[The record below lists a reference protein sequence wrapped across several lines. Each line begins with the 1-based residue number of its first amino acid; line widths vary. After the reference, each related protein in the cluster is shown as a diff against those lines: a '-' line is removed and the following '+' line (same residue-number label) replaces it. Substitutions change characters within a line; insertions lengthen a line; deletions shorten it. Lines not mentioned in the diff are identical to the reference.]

1 MLTLSVLGPVE
12 LRRDGVVARVPGGK
26 ATELLVRL
34 ALEAGT
40 PVRAERLLED
50 LWPAQD
56 RAPMPNTLQS
66 KVSRVR
72 GALGDHAALRGD
84 DAGYTLMVDP
94 QNVDALQVLRLAER
108 AATLRASA
116 DHQGVLDVCEQGL
129 ALFHGDVLPGA
140 ADAGWANPYQVRL
153 EATRLS
159 LIEDN
164 LAAKVDLGAAQEL
177 VAELEDLVAAY
188 PLRER
193 LWTLLVTALYRSG
206 RQGDALAASRRVRHL
221 LADELGVDPG
231 PELRHLEQQV
241 LAQDPVLGVARPP
254 GTAAHARP
262 RPGNVTPMPMPSLI
276 GRQGE
281 LERVE
286 GTLLE
291 QRLVTLTGP
300 AGVGKTRLAV
310 EVARRSSP
318 SGGAWLARLETATD
332 AAGVWRCIGEALAVD
347 APTQTAVTER
357 LSGAELLMVLD
368 NCEHVVDVV
377 AATVDTLLAS
387 APGARILATSQVP
400 LRAIAESTIHL
411 EPLTLPDSVALFT
424 HRAAAQ
430 RPDQPDDEDARATIE
445 AVCRSLDGLPL
456 AIELAA
462 ARTKVLPV
470 HEIARRLEDRF
481 ALLRDPTSHQPPRQ
495 SALRAAVGWSYDL
508 LFPDDQ
514 RGLWALAA
522 FTGGAPLS
530 AVEAVLEALD
540 VPRDAGLDIISRL
553 VDRSLATAE
562 IRSPGS
568 ARYHLLDTVRVFS
581 LERLHEVGLVDVA
594 AAAHAS
600 WFAQA
605 ADRAKDGVRGPAQ
618 PEHLDVARAERANI
632 DAALAWC
639 ATHEPDQGVRIALG
653 FGWTW
658 VVLGSGVEGADSVRG
673 ALAAASPNDQEQAV
687 GLTLCGWFEA
697 SGGNLARAVLD
708 LEGAIRIGD
717 QQAAAIARLHL
728 AFVHTQGGRPADAL
742 ALLESCR
749 GDLARFGLA
758 WEEGA
763 SWLLAAWAQIASGD
777 FVAGQEA
784 CGKALGLLRPLGDN
798 WALAHAEGLL
808 GELAQAQGRY
818 ADATVHLAGAANAA
832 ASLGFEAAQAHH
844 LLNFGRALHQAGDP
858 TAGLATLEQAINI
871 GRRCGD
877 FRTVAFARTRLAQVL
892 RAQGETASAL
902 DSVER
907 AVDWFTAAGGG
918 DGARLADFLVGA
930 LHADERSPAARD
942 GLRDVLRQARAATD
956 PVVEVLTL
964 DALAALDV
972 RDDNPDGAR
981 ARLAAAD
988 RVAAETPQMWVGDR
1002 LDAERVRRQL
1012 APGPLRTS
1020 AKVQG

>member
-12 LRRDGVVARVPGGK
+12 LRRDGVLARVPGGK

-34 ALEAGT
+34 ALEAGA

-50 LWPAQD
+50 LWPTQEH
-56 RAPMPNTLQS
+56 APSPNTLQS
-66 KVSRVR
+66 KVSRLR
-72 GALGDHAALRGD
+72 GALGDHAVLRGD
-84 DAGYTLMVDP
+84 DAGYTLLVDP

-116 DHQGVLDVCEQGL
+116 DPQGVLEVCEQGL
-129 ALFHGDVLPGA
+129 ALYHGDVLPGA
-140 ADAGWANPYQVRL
+140 ADAEWVNPYRVRL
-153 EATRLS
+153 EATRLR
-159 LIEDN
+159 LVEDN
-164 LAAKVDLGAAQEL
+164 LAAKADLGAAEEL
-177 VAELEDLVAAY
+177 VPELEDLIAAY

-193 LWTLLVTALYRSG
+193 LWTLLVTALYRCG
-206 RQGDALAASRRVRHL
+206 RQGDALAAIRRVRQI

-254 GTAAHARP
+254 GTAAHGRP
-262 RPGNVTPMPMPSLI
+262 RPGNVTPMPMSSLI
-276 GRQGE
+276 GRQRE

-286 GTLLE
+286 GTLLK

-332 AAGVWRCIGEALAVD
+332 AAGVWRSIGEALAVD
-347 APTQTAVTER
+347 APTQAAVTER

-368 NCEHVVDVV
+368 NCEHVVEVV

-400 LRAIAESTIHL
+400 LRTMAESTIPL
-411 EPLTLPDSVALFT
+411 EPLTLPESVALFA

-430 RPDQPDDEDARATIE
+430 RPDQPDDEDVRATIE

-481 ALLRDPTSHQPPRQ
+481 ALLRDPTSHQPSRL
-495 SALRAAVGWSYDL
+495 STLRAAVGWSYDL

-530 AVEAVLEALD
+530 AVEAVLEAMD

-553 VDRSLATAE
+553 VDRSLATAD
-562 IRSPGS
+562 IRSRGP
-568 ARYHLLDTVRVFS
+568 ARYHLLDTVRAFS
-581 LERLHEVGLVDVA
+581 LERLHEEGLADVA

-605 ADRAKDGVRGPAQ
+605 ADRAKEGVRGPAQ
-618 PEHLDVARAERANI
+618 PDHLDLARAERANI

-639 ATHEPDQGVRIALG
+639 ATHDPDRGVRIALG

-658 VVLGSGVEGADSVRG
+658 VVLGTGVEGADRVRG
-673 ALAAASPNDQEQAV
+673 ALAAASPNDQETAA

-697 SGGNLARAVLD
+697 SGGNLARAVSD
-708 LEGAIRIGD
+708 LQHAIRIGD
-717 QQAAAIARLHL
+717 EQDAAIARLHL

-749 GDLARFGLA
+749 SDLARFGLA

-763 SWLLAAWAQIASGD
+763 SWLLAAWAQIASGN
-777 FVAGQEA
+777 FITGQEA
-784 CGKALGLLRPLGDN
+784 CGNAVALLRPLGDH

-818 ADATVHLAGAANAA
+818 DDATVHLAGAANAA
-832 ASLGFEAAQAHH
+832 GSLGFEAAQAHH
-844 LLNFGRALHQAGDP
+844 LLNLGRALHQAGDP
-858 TAGLATLEQAINI
+858 TASRAALEQALDI
-871 GRRCGD
+871 GQRCGD

-892 RAQGETASAL
+892 RTQGETASAL
-902 DSVER
+902 DSGER
-907 AVDWFTAAGGG
+907 AVNWFTAAGGG
-918 DGARLADFLVGA
+918 DGARLADYLVAA
-930 LHADERSPAARD
+930 LHADKDLPAAGHELSD
-942 GLRDVLRQARAATD
+942 ILEQAREAAD
-956 PVVEVLTL
+956 QVLEVLIL
-964 DALAALDV
+964 DTLAAIDV
-972 RDDNPDGAR
+972 RAGNQDA
-981 ARLAAAD
+981 AHALLAAAD
-988 RVAAETPQMWVGDR
+988 RVAAKTPQLWFGDR
-1002 LDAERVRRQL
+1002 LDAERVRSQL
-1012 APGPLRTS
+1012 ALGPSGRAPT
-1020 AKVQG
+1020 AQR